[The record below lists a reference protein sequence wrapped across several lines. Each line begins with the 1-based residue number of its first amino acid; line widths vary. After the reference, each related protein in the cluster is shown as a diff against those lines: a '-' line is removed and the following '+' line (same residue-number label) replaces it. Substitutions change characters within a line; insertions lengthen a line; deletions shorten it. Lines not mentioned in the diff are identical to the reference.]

1 MKNKLVYNTLMKR
14 FIVIAIASFLVSL
27 PSYSQLSISYQK
39 NKGQKSKTSWSYQN
53 QGISVKKSGKGFKM
67 KIGPFDQ
74 SSNRVQRAPA
84 SISPFYQRALRGSSH
99 HQFYDN
105 HKPTNQKQE
114 YPYQKQRIW

>member
-1 MKNKLVYNTLMKR
+1 MKDILDYNIAMKR

-27 PSYSQLSISYQK
+27 PSYSQLNISYKK
-39 NKGQKSKTSWSYQN
+39 NKGQRSKTSWSYQN
-53 QGISVKKSGKGFKM
+53 HGFSVQKSGKSFKM

-74 SSNRVQRAPA
+74 SSNKVQRAPA
-84 SISPFYQRALRGSSH
+84 SSSPFYQRALRGSSR

-105 HKPTNQKQE
+105 HQPTFQKQE